1 MIPDYWP
8 RLWSMHLAWEKGIL
22 PDAGG
27 MRDQPAWFGR
37 VMPAIACGLDV
48 PGTKEELDRWGYA
61 RSLEGVAAHLQ
72 QIRKQLRLEAGP
84 QDAEMLRYSTSRKW
98 L

>member
-1 MIPDYWP
+1 MMP
-8 RLWSMHLAWEKGIL
+8 RAWTPSE
-22 PDAGG
+22 DAII
-27 MRDQPAWFGR
+27 RA
-37 VMPAIACGLDV
+37 AIACGLDAA
-48 PGTKEELDRWGYA
+48 GAKAELEKWGYA